1 MATRTDLAVEARL
14 ELDQDP
20 QAKIDGL
27 TMKQHRT
34 REGILLT
41 EVRVLDEAGAKKIG
55 RPCGRYITL
64 ETAQLRENDLTIHRR
79 ASELV
84 TAEMKK
90 LCPGA
95 ARKKIL
101 IVGLG
106 NRTVTADCLG
116 PMTTEKVLTTRH
128 LRRGLPKELKMRL
141 GTVACLA
148 PGVMGQTGIET
159 EEIVEAVVK
168 KIKPDVVL
176 AVDALAA
183 GSPERLNA
191 TIQLCDTGVSPGA
204 GMGNRRQELSEATLG
219 IPVLAVGVPTVI
231 DAGILTAESEKQYK
245 NMYVTTKDMD
255 AVAERLSRLLAGA
268 VNRWLHHLN
277 EEELQAYLY

>member
-1 MATRTDLAVEARL
+1 
-14 ELDQDP
+14 
-20 QAKIDGL
+20 
-27 TMKQHRT
+27 
-34 REGILLT
+34 
-41 EVRVLDEAGAKKIG
+41 
-55 RPCGRYITL
+55 
-64 ETAQLRENDLTIHRR
+64 
-79 ASELV
+79 
-84 TAEMKK
+84 
-90 LCPGA
+90 
-95 ARKKIL
+95 
-101 IVGLG
+101 
-106 NRTVTADCLG
+106 
-116 PMTTEKVLTTRH
+116 
-128 LRRGLPKELKMRL
+128 MRL

-231 DAGILTAESEKQYK
+231 DAGILTAGGEKQYK

-277 EEELQAYLY
+277 EEELQAYLYSILFSLIRVCLNQPKPVKQRINIGYSTDISQCLWALHIGLFTFRKAFLHLQHILERHPD